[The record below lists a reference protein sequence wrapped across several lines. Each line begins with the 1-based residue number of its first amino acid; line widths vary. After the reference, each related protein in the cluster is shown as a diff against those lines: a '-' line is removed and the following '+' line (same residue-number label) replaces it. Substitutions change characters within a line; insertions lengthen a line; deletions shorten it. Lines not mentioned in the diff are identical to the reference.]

1 MARTTKAPT
10 TTTTDEATTE
20 APTVPTLTV
29 DGVTITTDPEL
40 AVEAYGNA
48 STGVKTKIR
57 NAVTSA
63 MKDAIG
69 AMDLP
74 TAQLWVAVTNAIEAQ
89 AAKKATPVTDWNQT
103 LADRIIALRYA
114 AHRLTMGDVTPEGF
128 GGEVDLAKVNEL
140 VDAYLAQ
147 GDLDAVSN
155 EVGEAGTK
163 IARAKITRSVVRG
176 SVEAHLET
184 AFAELPVGSKLT
196 VAQIRTRSGAA
207 SDGAIAARL
216 WPTPDKS
223 GNARTTTIDLV
234 GMGLALADIDGTR
247 AVEKVA
253 DAS

>member
-1 MARTTKAPT
+1 MTRKIT
-10 TTTTDEATTE
+10 TTPDTDTATE
-20 APTVPTLTV
+20 APVEVTMPTLTV
-29 DGVTITTDPEL
+29 DGVTITTDPEA

-57 NAVTSA
+57 NAVTQA
-63 MKDAIG
+63 MKEAIG

-74 TAQLWVAVTNAIEAQ
+74 TAQLWVAVTNAIEA
-89 AAKKATPVTDWNQT
+89 AATRKATPVTDWNAT

-114 AHRLTMGDVTPEGF
+114 AHRLLMGDLLPTDF
-128 GGEVDLAKVNEL
+128 GGEVDIDAVRAL
-140 VDAYLAQ
+140 VTAYVDG
-147 GDLDAVSN
+147 GDPDAVSN

-163 IARAKITRSVVRG
+163 IARTKITRSVVRG

-216 WPTPDKS
+216 WPTPNAK
-223 GNARTTTIDLV
+223 GEARTTTIDLV

-253 DAS
+253 AV

>member
-1 MARTTKAPT
+1 MAKATTTKTPT
-10 TTTTDEATTE
+10 I
-20 APTVPTLTV
+20 TV
-29 DGVTITTDPEL
+29 DEITITTDTES

-48 STGVKTKIR
+48 TTGQKTKIR
-57 NAVTSA
+57 NAVTQA

-89 AAKKATPVTDWNQT
+89 AAKKATPVTDWNAT

-114 AHRLTMGDVTPEGF
+114 AHRLTMGDVTPADF

-147 GDLDAVSN
+147 GDMDAVSN
-155 EVGEAGTK
+155 EVAEAGTK
-163 IARAKITRSVVRG
+163 IATAKITRSVVRG
-176 SVEAHLET
+176 SVDAHLET

-216 WPTPDKS
+216 WPTADKH
-223 GNARTTTIDLV
+223 GNARTTTVDLV
-234 GMGLALADIDGTR
+234 GMGLALTDVDGVR

-253 DAS
+253 EV

>member
-1 MARTTKAPT
+1 MARNTTTKVN
-10 TTTTDEATTE
+10 TDEVTPEVTT
-20 APTVPTLTV
+20 PQLVV
-29 DGVTITTDPEL
+29 DGVTITTDPES

-57 NAVTSA
+57 NAVTQA
-63 MKDAIG
+63 MKEAIG
-69 AMDLP
+69 NMDLP

-89 AAKKATPVTDWNQT
+89 ATKKATPVTDWNAT

-114 AHRLTMGDVTPEGF
+114 AHRLTMGDLVPEGF

-147 GDLDAVSN
+147 ADMDAVSN
-155 EVGEAGTK
+155 EVAEAGNK
-163 IARAKITRSVVRG
+163 IARTKITRSVVRG

-196 VAQIRTRSGAA
+196 VAMIRTRSGAA

-216 WPTPDKS
+216 WPTADKH
-223 GNARTTTIDLV
+223 GNARTTSIDLV
-234 GMGLALADIDGTR
+234 GMGLALTDIDGTR

>member
-1 MARTTKAPT
+1 MTRKITTPDAT
-10 TTTTDEATTE
+10 TEATTE
-20 APTVPTLTV
+20 ATLPTLTV
-29 DGVTITTDPEL
+29 DGVTITTDPES

-69 AMDLP
+69 NMDLP

-89 AAKKATPVTDWNQT
+89 ATKKATPVTDWNRT
-103 LADRIIALRYA
+103 MADRILALRYA
-114 AHRLTMGDVTPEGF
+114 AHRLEMGDVTPDGF
-128 GGEVDLAKVNEL
+128 GGEVDL
-140 VDAYLAQ
+140 DAVRAMIDEFNNQ
-147 GDLDAVSN
+147 GDPDAVSN
-155 EVGEAGTK
+155 EVAEAGNKLAGT
-163 IARAKITRSVVRG
+163 KITRSVVRG

-196 VAQIRTRSGAA
+196 VAQVRTRSGAA

-216 WPTPDKS
+216 WPTP
-223 GNARTTTIDLV
+223 NAKGEARVTTIDLV
-234 GMGLALADIDGTR
+234 GMGLALTDIDGTR

-253 DAS
+253 TV

>member
-1 MARTTKAPT
+1 MTRKI
-10 TTTTDEATTE
+10 TTDQTPATE
-20 APTVPTLTV
+20 APVEAPMPTLVV
-29 DGVTITTDPEL
+29 DGVTVTTDPEA

-74 TAQLWVAVTNAIEAQ
+74 TAQLWVAVTNAIEA
-89 AAKKATPVTDWNQT
+89 AATRKATPVTDWNAT
-103 LADRIIALRYA
+103 LADRIDALYLAARMLESGEVTPTDFSGDVDMAIVAEKLDALRTPPSGA
-114 AHRLTMGDVTPEGF
+114 ADRGY
-128 GGEVDLAKVNEL
+128 NEAT
-140 VDAYLAQ
+140 V
-147 GDLDAVSN
+147 
-155 EVGEAGTK
+155 EAARK
-163 IARAKITRSVVRG
+163 IAATKITRSVVRG

-216 WPTPDKS
+216 WPTPNAK
-223 GNARTTTIDLV
+223 GEARTTTIDLV

-253 DAS
+253 TV